1 MKKTSDAQKRASA
14 KYDKENTVIKSVK
27 FNMNTDKD
35 LLDHIAGITNFQQY
49 IKSLIKKDMEDKKM
63 KEFKMEDLQAWNEE
77 QEREDTMYVV
87 EHYFYEKGSNG
98 NLIEKDGDYYF
109 KGSNDYEEARKMF
122 DECIQYFSN
131 QFVVIML
138 TKASSVYAGN
148 LEYDMIDSY
157 STLKKR

>member
-77 QEREDTMYVV
+77 QEMRRYHVC
-87 EHYFYEKGSNG
+87 S
-98 NLIEKDGDYYF
+98 
-109 KGSNDYEEARKMF
+109 
-122 DECIQYFSN
+122 
-131 QFVVIML
+131 
-138 TKASSVYAGN
+138 
-148 LEYDMIDSY
+148 
-157 STLKKR
+157 